1 MIKRDL
7 FVSPDK
13 INQIVLVLTSVSFSF
28 SVFSVLEWSYGRTR
42 IRVIGINFRAFNF
55 DQGEGNLVRV

>member
-42 IRVIGINFRAFNF
+42 IRINFRAFNF